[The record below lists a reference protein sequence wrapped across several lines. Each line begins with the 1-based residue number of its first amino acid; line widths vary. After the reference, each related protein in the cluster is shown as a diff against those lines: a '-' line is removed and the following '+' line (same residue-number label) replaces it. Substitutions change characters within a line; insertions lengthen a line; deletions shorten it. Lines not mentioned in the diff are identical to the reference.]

1 MDNSSKLKAT
11 IRAKSARRKPKSKE
25 SSSETSIPQDM
36 DLMSMLENV
45 NKMLKTNPQML
56 QQINKCVSTV
66 MENKDLME
74 SIKSQVQTNDINS
87 VAESLDAL
95 SNESKQ

>member
-1 MDNSSKLKAT
+1 
-11 IRAKSARRKPKSKE
+11 
-25 SSSETSIPQDM
+25 
-36 DLMSMLENV
+36 MLENV